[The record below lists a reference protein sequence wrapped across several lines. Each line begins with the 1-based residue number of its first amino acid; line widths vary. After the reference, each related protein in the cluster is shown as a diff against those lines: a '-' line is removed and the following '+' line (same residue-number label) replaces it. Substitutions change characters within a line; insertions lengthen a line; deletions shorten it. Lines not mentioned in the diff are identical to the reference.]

1 MSSEADTAKK
11 VLVSG
16 CFDLL
21 HSGHVAF
28 FRAAAQHGDL
38 YVRLGSAANIKA
50 LKDHDVMYGDAERQ
64 FMVSNIACVH
74 DAKISAGT
82 GVYDFEADMALIK
95 PDIYFV
101 NDDASKLEGR
111 VDICERLWIEMV
123 IAPRDP
129 EAGLK
134 VRSSTSI
141 KADLAKGKA
150 TEAAAAQAEFER
162 AAQAC
167 LEEGVKPFDHTIP
180 WRFCFCGGWLD
191 LDWVNKYAKG
201 CVVTIN
207 IKFNAKI
214 CKDRCGLATSSRKHC
229 IKAWNGKI
237 PSNLGAVQA
246 AKYMWGIENFSRF
259 STGRRSYAA
268 GSQDH
273 LGLMFPGINKLNY
286 GEPPS
291 QFASSSITLNDLDDP
306 AQAAIFA
313 WLEKVLHVVEIPFVS
328 RPSDF
333 DSQRINL
340 LKDPTVSEERK
351 GEMAQAIAD
360 ASEAAWNAIITMD
373 TAGLGQVN
381 KMFSFD
387 YD

>member
-1 MSSEADTAKK
+1 M
-11 VLVSG
+11 
-16 CFDLL
+16 
-21 HSGHVAF
+21 
-28 FRAAAQHGDL
+28 
-38 YVRLGSAANIKA
+38 
-50 LKDHDVMYGDAERQ
+50 
-64 FMVSNIACVH
+64 
-74 DAKISAGT
+74 
-82 GVYDFEADMALIK
+82 
-95 PDIYFV
+95 
-101 NDDASKLEGR
+101 
-111 VDICERLWIEMV
+111 
-123 IAPRDP
+123 
-129 EAGLK
+129 
-134 VRSSTSI
+134 
-141 KADLAKGKA
+141 
-150 TEAAAAQAEFER
+150 
-162 AAQAC
+162 
-167 LEEGVKPFDHTIP
+167 
-180 WRFCFCGGWLD
+180 
-191 LDWVNKYAKG
+191 NKYAKG

-373 TAGLGQVN
+373 TAGLGQV
-381 KMFSFD
+381 KKKFSFN